1 MRFSSRLSRYTRAAD
16 WSDKGVTQTINS
28 WSEVYTVK
36 PAVWKAAG
44 MEPMDGCL
52 CIGCL
57 EQRLGRTLTAR
68 DFPSHPLN
76 TVHGKERLLSRRRL
90 TPTITPSPSPLT
102 RRSQPGN

>member
-68 DFPSHPLN
+68 DFPFLI
-76 TVHGKERLLSRRRL
+76 LSIQSTARNDYYRGVGSR
-90 TPTITPSPSPLT
+90 
-102 RRSQPGN
+102 QQ